1 MAGWGHKH
9 LADLG
14 RSLRPYLNPS
24 AVEEEKSKSSR
35 YTKPAWQRELE
46 QTAALTATEA
56 KRQRGDLS
64 IRRTELANQALDR
77 KEAVRGAIDEAQMV
91 RPDEVKGD
99 LASSLAD
106 AQGRSRFPTM
116 GRGGHLESMPASYKE
131 AQAVTY
137 LDKGTDTK
145 EGDIL
150 TKALSGDIATD
161 YQAEKDK
168 LARAVIKDE
177 TALLRQQGVIDA
189 NQIRLEKAAA
199 AETKR
204 NLQAKQAAE
213 DREAKIAARVL
224 KAKHDEEKAA
234 LLANEKDRKR
244 DAAVAREQRRISLAN
259 LKLARQRQ
267 ERRDKVEADAA
278 KAEAAAAKALATA
291 EAKEQKAFD
300 TKVEKRIAAIMKK
313 HPTSRQDLK
322 VGVQDTMAGQM
333 YGAEGAGG
341 SLRAGFDATQTPVA
355 DEDWTQMLSPQE
367 RTVILD
373 QLWRHAVDRANSRG
387 TSAQNEFNMLSLAIS
402 QGKISPYD
410 FLEVTTVDPNAPTTR
425 RPELKWPASA
435 STLGGFLFDSKLGD
449 FGIGGE
455 RETIP
460 MDERETITRPDL
472 QVRSEGD
479 LLAALQRGDTLGNYV
494 YQVDGVGAFQ
504 WDNATQKFVKLY

>member
-1 MAGWGHKH
+1 MAGWGHRH
-9 LADLG
+9 LAQLG

-24 AVEEEKSKSSR
+24 AVEEKKSKSSR
-35 YTKPAWQRELE
+35 YTKPPWQRELE

-56 KRQRGDLS
+56 KRQRGELS
-64 IRRTELANQALDR
+64 LRRTDIANQALDR
-77 KEAVRGAIDEAQMV
+77 KQALRQEINDAQLV

-106 AQGRSRFPTM
+106 AQGRARFPTM

-199 AETKR
+199 AADKR
-204 NLQAKQAAE
+204 NLQAAQAAE
-213 DREAKIAARVL
+213 DREAKIAARAL
-224 KAKHDEEKAA
+224 KVKHNEEKAA

-244 DAAVAREQRRISLAN
+244 NAAIAREQRKISLAN
-259 LKLARQRQ
+259 IKLARQRQ
-267 ERRDKVEADAA
+267 ERRDKAEADIA
-278 KAEAAAAKALATA
+278 KAEEATAKALATA

-300 TKVEKRIAAIMKK
+300 AKVDKRIAEIMKK
-313 HPTSRQDLK
+313 HPRSRQDLK
-322 VGVQDTMAGQM
+322 VGVQDTMAAQM

-355 DEDWTQMLSPQE
+355 DEDWAQMLSPQE

-410 FLEVTTVDPNAPTTR
+410 FLEVTTVDPDAPTTR

-435 STLGGFLFDSKLGD
+435 STLGGFLGSKLGD

-460 MDERETITRPDL
+460 MDERETITRPDI

-479 LLAALQRGDTLGNYV
+479 LLAALQRGDTLGNHV

>member
-56 KRQRGDLS
+56 KRQRGELS
-64 IRRTELANQALDR
+64 LRRTDVANQALDR
-77 KEAVRGAIDEAQMV
+77 KEALRQEINDAQLV
-91 RPDEVKGD
+91 RPDEVKGS
-99 LASSLAD
+99 LASSQAD
-106 AQGRSRFPTM
+106 AEGRALYPTR
-116 GRGGHLESMPASYKE
+116 GRGGHLDAMPADYKT

-145 EGDIL
+145 EGEIL
-150 TKALSGDIATD
+150 PKAFRGDPAAD

-244 DAAVAREQRRISLAN
+244 NEAVAREQRKISIAN

-267 ERRDKVEADAA
+267 ERRDKVEADVK
-278 KAEAAAAKALATA
+278 KAEAA
-291 EAKEQKAFD
+291 EQKAFD

-410 FLEVTTVDPNAPTTR
+410 FLEVTTIDPNAPTTR
-425 RPELKWPASA
+425 RAELQWPASA
-435 STLGGFLFDSKLGD
+435 KTLRGFMGSKLRD
-449 FGIGGE
+449 FGIDAP
-455 RETIP
+455 RVPIP
-460 MDERETITRPDL
+460 MDERETITRPDI

-479 LLAALQRGDTLGNYV
+479 LLAALQQGDTLGNHV
-494 YQVDGVGAFQ
+494 YEVNGVGAFQ

>member
-99 LASSLAD
+99 LASSLED
-106 AQGRSRFPTM
+106 AQGRARFPTM

-150 TKALSGDIATD
+150 TKALSGDVATD
-161 YQAEKDK
+161 YQVEKDK

-244 DAAVAREQRRISLAN
+244 DAAVAREQRKISLAN

-410 FLEVTTVDPNAPTTR
+410 FLEEVTTIDPNAPTTR
-425 RPELKWPASA
+425 RAELQWPASA
-435 STLGGFLFDSKLGD
+435 KTLRGFMGSKLRD
-449 FGIGGE
+449 FGIDAP
-455 RETIP
+455 RVPIP
-460 MDERETITRPDL
+460 MDERETITQPDI

-479 LLAALQRGDTLGNYV
+479 LLAALQQGDTLGNHV
-494 YQVDGVGAFQ
+494 YEVNGVGAFQ

>member
-14 RSLRPYLNPS
+14 KSLRPYLNPS

-106 AQGRSRFPTM
+106 AQGRARFPTM

-150 TKALSGDIATD
+150 TKALSGDVATD
-161 YQAEKDK
+161 YQVEKDK
-168 LARAVIKDE
+168 LARAVMKDE
-177 TALLRQQGVIDA
+177 TAALRQQGVIAA

-244 DAAVAREQRRISLAN
+244 DAAVAREQRKISLAN

-267 ERRDKVEADAA
+267 ERRDKVEADVA
-278 KAEAAAAKALATA
+278 KAEAAAAKTLATA

-435 STLGGFLFDSKLGD
+435 STLGGFLGSKLGD